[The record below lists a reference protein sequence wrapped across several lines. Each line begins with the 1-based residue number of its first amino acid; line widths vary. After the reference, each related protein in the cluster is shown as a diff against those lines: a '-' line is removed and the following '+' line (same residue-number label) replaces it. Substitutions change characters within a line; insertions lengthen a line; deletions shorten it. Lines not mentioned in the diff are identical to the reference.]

1 MQIEKVEVA
10 ADIHNSFYFIS
21 GSTQGQSNAAK
32 PKAVK
37 VPSWSDDEVDD
48 WEPEVK
54 AAAKSPLP
62 EEKKPWLREPQP
74 SAAAAAVPASR
85 PGSLTRP
92 QLLASL
98 GVGRG
103 IGRGVV
109 ATEPPTGE

>member
-1 MQIEKVEVA
+1 M
-10 ADIHNSFYFIS
+10 
-21 GSTQGQSNAAK
+21 
-32 PKAVK
+32 
-37 VPSWSDDEVDD
+37 PSWSDDEVDD

-54 AAAKSPLP
+54 AAKNPLP

-74 SAAAAAVPASR
+74 SAAAAAAVPAPR
-85 PGSLTRP
+85 LGSLTRP

-109 ATEPPTGE
+109 ATEPPPGE